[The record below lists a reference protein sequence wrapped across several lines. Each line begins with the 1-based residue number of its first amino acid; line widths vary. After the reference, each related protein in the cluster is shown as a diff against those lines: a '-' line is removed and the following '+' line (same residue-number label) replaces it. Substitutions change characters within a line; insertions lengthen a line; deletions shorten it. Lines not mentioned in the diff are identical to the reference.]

1 MVKSASKISIMVLQE
16 KLAEA
21 KSHLDVANVKY
32 NELMKNHKLLSQKF
46 MEVKMNL
53 MHKEVS
59 NL

>member
-1 MVKSASKISIMVLQE
+1 MVLQE

-46 MEVKMNL
+46 MEIKMNL

-59 NL
+59 KL